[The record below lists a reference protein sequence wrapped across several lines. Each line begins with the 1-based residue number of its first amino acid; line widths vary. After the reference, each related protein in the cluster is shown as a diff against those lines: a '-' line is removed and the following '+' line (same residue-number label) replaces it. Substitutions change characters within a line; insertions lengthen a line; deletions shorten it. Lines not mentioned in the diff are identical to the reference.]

1 MVSKHREE
9 SRSRA
14 TRFQSHL
21 ISIRDDI
28 ETKLKES
35 EKKEQELLSE
45 ISRLKKIMTVQKE
58 KAGKVTSNLTDQL
71 LKSRESSSRVLILE
85 RLLNEKNE
93 RQTKLL
99 EELETLRT
107 SQRIEMNSR
116 MDTTQITK
124 TLRKELESQ
133 RQENSKLSELVRV
146 KSLSVGEQEKKVA
159 SLENELHVISS
170 HLEEKRR
177 SELKLSEKCSRLEAE
192 TERLSEML
200 KISRDR
206 ESELEI
212 KTRDDE
218 EVESALRQDLEVAK
232 AASGAT
238 VAEVSDTP
246 SRISKKNVQQQQ
258 YHQVLALREA
268 IEERDLVIEQM
279 STRVSEAERKLNESE
294 SRWNSRIEE
303 KEREIEKERTE
314 RANVSNKVSEVEH
327 ERRDVEKK
335 LRDKIRDMEITQN
348 DLIQKLG
355 EVEEQRSR
363 DVAKFQSRARS
374 VEAHEVAERELAQ
387 SKSKLKEEL
396 EIERNTIAKLRSEAQ
411 RERRETAILRAR
423 LESVE
428 QEETKL
434 VKALQQKEEEVTK
447 LRNSIKKG

>member
-1 MVSKHREE
+1 MQATPSPFKVITNNHEKKTKKKSRLARRLLKSLKKKKNVKPPPPESTPPSEPKRENGKRLQLLRSRLVSNQKQALLRSLYKWRVFLMVSKHREE

-45 ISRLKKIMTVQKE
+45 ISRLEKLITDQKE
-58 KAGKVTSNLTDQL
+58 KAGQVTSNLTDQL

-107 SQRIEMNSR
+107 NQRIEMNSR
-116 MDTTQITK
+116 MDMTQITK

-200 KISRDR
+200 KMSRDR

-238 VAEVSDTP
+238 VAEVSFF
-246 SRISKKNVQQQQ
+246 SFSLLLSFVFLKKKIQQQQQQQ
-258 YHQVLALREA
+258 YTRYLHCVKPLR
-268 IEERDLVIEQM
+268 
-279 STRVSEAERKLNESE
+279 
-294 SRWNSRIEE
+294 
-303 KEREIEKERTE
+303 REI
-314 RANVSNKVSEVEH
+314 
-327 ERRDVEKK
+327 
-335 LRDKIRDMEITQN
+335 L
-348 DLIQKLG
+348 
-355 EVEEQRSR
+355 
-363 DVAKFQSRARS
+363 
-374 VEAHEVAERELAQ
+374 
-387 SKSKLKEEL
+387 
-396 EIERNTIAKLRSEAQ
+396 
-411 RERRETAILRAR
+411 
-423 LESVE
+423 
-428 QEETKL
+428 
-434 VKALQQKEEEVTK
+434 
-447 LRNSIKKG
+447 